1 MKLIIIGIFVTVIAL
16 GTACA
21 QASPSSETTSGVE
34 KQSSEKDV
42 FTSWYARYADSVSN
56 TGIPIAE
63 PLLAYDWYME
73 GAGLP
78 VFPNFDTDVSSTDIN
93 DVLLKIIEHGDRRD
107 RNVVTI
113 RLIDHDRLSLDKSG
127 DMYLLSLKS
136 QE

>member
-1 MKLIIIGIFVTVIAL
+1 M
-16 GTACA
+16 
-21 QASPSSETTSGVE
+21 
-34 KQSSEKDV
+34 
-42 FTSWYARYADSVSN
+42 
-56 TGIPIAE
+56 
-63 PLLAYDWYME
+63 AYDWYME

-127 DMYLLSLKS
+127 DMYLLTFKS
-136 QE
+136 QEYILFSFSIFPLR